1 MRGVVD
7 TGAILFGLDL
17 ALEVARDAIEL
28 GDHAFDLRD
37 PAALFVDLKLLQA
50 DERFA

>member
-1 MRGVVD
+1 MARIMN

-28 GDHAFDLRD
+28 GNHAFDLSD
-37 PAALFVDLKLLQA
+37 PAALFVDLKFFQA
-50 DERFA
+50 DERFS